1 MCEVNLK
8 PTSLVKCFSY
18 PSDNVCEADV
28 DKIKTEMCDG
38 VPLGE
43 DDGVI
48 ILYQD
53 EQQQGGCY
61 NGDQGQEATEHFSIC

>member
-1 MCEVNLK
+1 M
-8 PTSLVKCFSY
+8 
-18 PSDNVCEADV
+18 
-28 DKIKTEMCDG
+28 KTEMCDG

-53 EQQQGGCY
+53 GQQYGGCH
-61 NGDQGQEATEHFSIC
+61 NGDQGQEAAEHFTIC